1 MESLKANNVE
11 EIKAVAEI
19 IHDKIRESPV
29 VAFYGKMGA
38 GKTTLIKSICEIM
51 QIGNIVTSPTFA
63 LVNEYITQ
71 AGEIIY
77 HFDFY
82 RVKKIE
88 EIYDIGFE
96 EYIYS
101 GNYCFIEW
109 PEIVEQVLPKK
120 VLKVFIKED
129 QKGSRIISF

>member
-11 EIKAVAEI
+11 EIKAIAEKI
-19 IHDKIRESPV
+19 LDKIREKPV
-29 VAFYGKMGA
+29 VAFYGIMGA

-51 QIGNIVTSPTFA
+51 QVGNIVTSPTFA
-63 LVNEYITQ
+63 LVNEYITL